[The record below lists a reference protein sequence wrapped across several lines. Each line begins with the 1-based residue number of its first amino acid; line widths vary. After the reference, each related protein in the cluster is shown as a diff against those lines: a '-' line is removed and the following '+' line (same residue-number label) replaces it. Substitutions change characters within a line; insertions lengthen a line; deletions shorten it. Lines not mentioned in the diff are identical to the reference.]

1 MSDKK
6 ELPKLE
12 DLLKFYE
19 ELRTNPTFFKMAG
32 IKQHRTSNTYRHV
45 CMVTE
50 ESLYYAYNRKLDVDY
65 YSLIRGAYLHDLFLY
80 DWRKEGR
87 KACRKN
93 CRKACRKVCCPC
105 RLLCRRY
112 IVAQRRHCRRL

>member
-1 MSDKK
+1 MKNEK

-12 DLLKFYE
+12 DLLKFYDD
-19 ELRTNPTFFKMAG
+19 LRTNPTFFKMVG

-50 ESLYYAYNRKLDVDY
+50 ESLYYAYNKKLDVDY

-87 KACRKN
+87 KVAFGHLFKHPQIAYKNACKYYDLN
-93 CRKACRKVCCPC
+93 EIEKA
-105 RLLCRRY
+105 
-112 IVAQRRHCRRL
+112 